1 METPDSST
9 ISVEAVQQPG
19 SETEFG
25 QHLLSLTPFHPRKQI
40 LPSCAHV
47 RYGDLQAS
55 GGPASPGINELRP
68 PSDVLL
74 QMDAAETQPLQLAP
88 NERAGFG
95 RRLQDSR
102 GEEEEKQENIM
113 QADDRST
120 FPDRDSPSPLLDER
134 RARDG
139 TAEEDSSK
147 Q

>member
-74 QMDAAETQPLQLAP
+74 QMDAAETQPLQYSITKMWM
-88 NERAGFG
+88 
-95 RRLQDSR
+95 D
-102 GEEEEKQENIM
+102 
-113 QADDRST
+113 
-120 FPDRDSPSPLLDER
+120 DSPNRFDLKEYELYYDNGNLCPN
-134 RARDG
+134 
-139 TAEEDSSK
+139 
-147 Q
+147 

>member
-9 ISVEAVQQPG
+9 ISAEAVQQPG

-74 QMDAAETQPLQLAP
+74 QMDAAETQPLQFFAIP
-88 NERAGFG
+88 F
-95 RRLQDSR
+95 
-102 GEEEEKQENIM
+102 
-113 QADDRST
+113 
-120 FPDRDSPSPLLDER
+120 F
-134 RARDG
+134 
-139 TAEEDSSK
+139 EDCDNNR
-147 Q
+147 

>member
-40 LPSCAHV
+40 LPFCAHV

-74 QMDAAETQPLQLAP
+74 QMDAAETQPLH
-88 NERAGFG
+88 
-95 RRLQDSR
+95 
-102 GEEEEKQENIM
+102 
-113 QADDRST
+113 T
-120 FPDRDSPSPLLDER
+120 PDLDN
-134 RARDG
+134 D
-139 TAEEDSSK
+139 TAECRLCPMLADY
-147 Q
+147 